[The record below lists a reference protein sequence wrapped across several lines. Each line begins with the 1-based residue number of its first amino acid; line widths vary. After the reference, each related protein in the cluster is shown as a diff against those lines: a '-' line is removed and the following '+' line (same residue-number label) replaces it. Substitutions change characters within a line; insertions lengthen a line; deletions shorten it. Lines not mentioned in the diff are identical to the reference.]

1 MRHNAL
7 AQILDRRMEERR
19 HEERSG
25 QIDRRMKIPHYR
37 DAEIRRAV
45 SALNLGD

>member
-1 MRHNAL
+1 MKHSAI
-7 AQILDRRMEERR
+7 AQILDRRMEDRR
-19 HEERSG
+19 HEERVG

-37 DAEIRRAV
+37 DAEIRRAC

>member
-1 MRHNAL
+1 MKHSAI
-7 AQILDRRMEERR
+7 AQILDRRMEDRR
-19 HEERSG
+19 HEERVG

-45 SALNLGD
+45 AALNLGD